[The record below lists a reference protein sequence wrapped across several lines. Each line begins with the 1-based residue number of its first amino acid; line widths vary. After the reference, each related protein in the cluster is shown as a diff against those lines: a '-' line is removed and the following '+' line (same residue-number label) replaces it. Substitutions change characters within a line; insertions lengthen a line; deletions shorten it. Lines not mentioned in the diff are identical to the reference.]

1 MSTAIDSATAPA
13 AVPERSTTKEVSE
26 GSSGRRR
33 RPSGERAP
41 LEYEL
46 KRTGWLWLVL
56 AIVVLGLWV
65 LLLASSIADPLV
77 QNADDSVLRW
87 LAAHREPRWTS
98 LAAAVSLLG
107 SPWLIL
113 GLRWFTIAVLV
124 IYKRWRHLSAFT
136 AIVIAVRIGVSVMST
151 ALGRTRPT
159 VVPVIGHWV
168 GYSHP
173 SRPVATLS
181 VTTIAMSFALLPKGK
196 WRDTAVTLASG
207 AIALLSL
214 VEVYLGVSHPSD
226 VVSAAIVGVAAA
238 VVTLR
243 MTCPDKLFPISY
255 KRGETAHLD
264 LDRRRIEAIKVAL
277 EEQLEVHLVDL
288 KKFGLA
294 GSAGSTPL
302 LLNVKDQDRQ
312 GKLFGK
318 LYARSHLRSDRWY
331 KLGRTIL
338 YGRLEDEAQFNSVRQ
353 LVEYEDYMLRV
364 TREAGLP
371 TPRPYGFVELTPE
384 REYLL
389 VCDFLRGAEEIDDG
403 SMSDAVIDQG
413 LEAVRRMWDHGIAHR
428 DIKPSNVMVRDD
440 KLYLVDVAF
449 SQVRP
454 SGWRQAVDLGNMM
467 LVLALKSDP
476 ARVYERA
483 LAFFAPEEIAEAFA
497 ATRGVTMPSG
507 LRTAIEEDGRD
518 LIGEFL
524 ALAPEREPIG
534 VQRWSWRRAGVT
546 LAAVMMTAA
555 LIAVAVINLANP
567 GAI

>member
-1 MSTAIDSATAPA
+1 
-13 AVPERSTTKEVSE
+13 V
-26 GSSGRRR
+26 GGGGRRR

-41 LEYEL
+41 LQYEL
-46 KRTGWLWLVL
+46 KRTGRVWLALG
-56 AIVVLGLWV
+56 AVVVAMWV
-65 LLLASSIADPLV
+65 VLLASSIADPLV
-77 QNADDSVLRW
+77 QNADDSLLRW
-87 LAAHREPRWTS
+87 FEAHRGSRLTS
-98 LAAAVSLLG
+98 VATGVSLIG

-113 GLRWFTIAVLV
+113 ALRWLTISVLAV
-124 IYKRWRHLSAFT
+124 YKRWRHLIAFT
-136 AIVIAVRIGVSVMST
+136 AIVITIRTGVSLMST

-159 VVPVIGHWV
+159 VVSVIGHWA
-168 GYSHP
+168 GYAHP

-181 VTTIAMSFALLPKGK
+181 VTTIAMSFALLPKGR
-196 WRDTAVTLASG
+196 WRDASITAAAG
-207 AIALLSL
+207 AIAALGLA
-214 VEVYLGVSHPSD
+214 EVYLGVSHPSD
-226 VVSAAIVGVAAA
+226 VIAAAIVGVAAA

-243 MTCPDKLFPISY
+243 VTCPDKLFPISY
-255 KRGETAHLD
+255 RRTETAHLD
-264 LDRRRIEAIKVAL
+264 LDARRVEAIKVAL
-277 EEQLEVHLVDL
+277 AEQLDIELLDL

-302 LLNVKDQDRQ
+302 LLEVRDAEGR
-312 GKLFGK
+312 GRLFGK

-364 TREAGLP
+364 AHGAGMP
-371 TPRPYGFVELTPE
+371 TPKPYGFVELTPE

-389 VCDFLRGAEEIDDG
+389 VCDFLRGAEEIDG
-403 SMSDAVIDQG
+403 ASMTDEVIDQG
-413 LEAVRRMWDHGIAHR
+413 LAVVRLMWDEGIAHR

-449 SQVRP
+449 SQLRP

-467 LVLALKSDP
+467 LVLALRSES
-476 ARVYERA
+476 RHVYERA
-483 LAFFAPEEIAEAFA
+483 LARFKPEEVAEAFA

-518 LIGEFL
+518 LCSEFV
-524 ALAPEREPIG
+524 ALAPERAPIG
-534 VQRWSWRRAGVT
+534 VQRWSWRRVGVT
-546 LAAVMMTAA
+546 LAAACMTAA
-555 LIAVAVINLANP
+555 LIGVAVVNLANP